1 MAPGP
6 RQRDRACVR
15 SRGSVIFLAILFA
28 SMTAPT
34 STSAALAQASIPSG
48 CGLDQRQC
56 ANGAVSTGEAIDL
69 HAGTVDEQL
78 RTVGEADHAL
88 PSAQGPPQ
96 RRAYVPACPANGP
109 PGTLGDTLCIGATE
123 SCGQAGQVRFREYL
137 SIGNG
142 PWVATRTVCLGAAEF
157 QQANTPLPPL
167 VLALDVWR
175 RMLFPDPKLTIKPGA
190 GGLANL
196 ESYFWISGPFT
207 QSVTATAGPNQVTV
221 DAVAASYEW
230 RFGDGSAP
238 LVTGGAGT
246 AMAGAKRD
254 RARLSAARAVRG
266 SGHGA
271 LAGSLPGQ
279 RRPGAGRARA
289 AGGAELDRHLSG
301 PRAADGPHPL
311 NARSTSAGGG
321 ARLGACATGRA
332 WSWSGPA

>member
-1 MAPGP
+1 VTTLLHTRVA
-6 RQRDRACVR
+6 RQNIL
-15 SRGSVIFLAILFA
+15 IFLTAALLVISLQTTVRA
-28 SMTAPT
+28 SEASNSGRCKIRVSQCLRPN
-34 STSAALAQASIPSG
+34 SAASTGQSISLRATSNESQAYPE
-48 CGLDQRQC
+48 
-56 ANGAVSTGEAIDL
+56 AVSGNSPA
-69 HAGTVDEQL
+69 
-78 RTVGEADHAL
+78 
-88 PSAQGPPQ
+88 SATQPPQ
-96 RRAYVPACPANGP
+96 RWAYVPACPANGP

-238 LVTGGAGT
+238 LVTG
-246 AMAGAKRD
+246 
-254 RARLSAARAVRG
+254 V
-266 SGHGA
+266 
-271 LAGSLPGQ
+271 PG
-279 RRPGAGRARA
+279 RPW
-289 AGGAELDRHLSG
+289 
-301 PRAADGPHPL
+301 P
-311 NARSTSAGGG
+311 ARSEIAH
-321 ARLGACATGRA
+321 AYPQLGRFEVQVTVRWQGRFRVNG
-332 WSWSGPA
+332 GPAQVVPGPPVARSSTVTYPVRELQTVLTR

>member
-1 MAPGP
+1 MRGAVRTLAPASLLTLLSIP
-6 RQRDRACVR
+6 
-15 SRGSVIFLAILFA
+15 FLAIFPA
-28 SMTAPT
+28 V
-34 STSAALAQASIPSG
+34 SAVGQDAGPS
-48 CGLDQRQC
+48 CSRWDQTQC
-56 ANGAVSTGEAIDL
+56 APVNRAVSTGAAIDI
-69 HAGTVDEQL
+69 HAGTN
-78 RTVGEADHAL
+78 GERIPAAVIANEG
-88 PSAQGPPQ
+88 SSGATQPPQ
-96 RRAYVPACPANGP
+96 RWAYVPACPANGP

-123 SCGQAGQVRFREYL
+123 SCGQADQVRFREYL

-238 LVTGGAGT
+238 LVTG
-246 AMAGAKRD
+246 
-254 RARLSAARAVRG
+254 V
-266 SGHGA
+266 
-271 LAGSLPGQ
+271 PG
-279 RRPGAGRARA
+279 RPW
-289 AGGAELDRHLSG
+289 
-301 PRAADGPHPL
+301 P
-311 NARSTSAGGG
+311 ARSEIAH
-321 ARLGACATGRA
+321 AYRRLGRFEVQVTVRWQGRFRVNG
-332 WSWSGPA
+332 GPAQVVPGPPVARSSTVTYPVRELQTVLTR

>member
-1 MAPGP
+1 M
-6 RQRDRACVR
+6 
-15 SRGSVIFLAILFA
+15 LFA

-34 STSAALAQASIPSG
+34 TTSAALAQASIPSG

-78 RTVGEADHAL
+78 RTVGEADYAL

-96 RRAYVPACPANGP
+96 RWAYVPACPANGP

-238 LVTGGAGT
+238 LVTG
-246 AMAGAKRD
+246 
-254 RARLSAARAVRG
+254 V
-266 SGHGA
+266 
-271 LAGSLPGQ
+271 PG
-279 RRPGAGRARA
+279 RPW
-289 AGGAELDRHLSG
+289 
-301 PRAADGPHPL
+301 P
-311 NARSTSAGGG
+311 ARSEIAHAYRQLGRFEVQVTVRWQGRFRVNGGPSQVVPG
-321 ARLGACATGRA
+321 PPVARSSTVTYPVRELQTVLTR
-332 WSWSGPA
+332 